1 MTPNPT
7 TNFWNQQFSSADF
20 RYGTEPNAFL
30 QTQSRLISPS
40 ANILVP
46 GDGEGRNS
54 VWLAQQGHRVLAM
67 DASDVGLRK
76 AEELA
81 NRCGVQVRTVLADL
95 ASWQPD
101 DVFDALVLTYVH
113 LPPSLRTV
121 AHRRLAET
129 LRPGGLL
136 VLEAFHPDQLGR
148 SSGGPQQADMLYSL
162 ETLRGDFAGLIHE
175 EFAEECE
182 TMLNE
187 GIGHQGQAYVTR
199 MVGRRI

>member
-1 MTPNPT
+1 MTDNPT
-7 TNFWNQQFSSADF
+7 ANFWNRQFSSQAF

-30 QTQSRLISPS
+30 QTQSQLISPP

-81 NRCGVQVRTVLADL
+81 SRCGVQVRTVLADL
-95 ASWQPD
+95 TSWQPD
-101 DVFDALVLTYVH
+101 EVFDALVLTYVH
-113 LPPSLRTV
+113 LPQAIRAD
-121 AHRRLAET
+121 AHRRLVQA
-129 LRPGGLL
+129 LRSGGLL
-136 VLEAFHPDQLGR
+136 VLEAFHPNQLGR

-162 ETLRGDFAGLIHE
+162 ETLRGDFAGLIQE
-175 EFAEECE
+175 EFSEECE
-182 TMLNE
+182 TLLNE
-187 GIGHQGQAYVTR
+187 GVGHQGQAYVTR